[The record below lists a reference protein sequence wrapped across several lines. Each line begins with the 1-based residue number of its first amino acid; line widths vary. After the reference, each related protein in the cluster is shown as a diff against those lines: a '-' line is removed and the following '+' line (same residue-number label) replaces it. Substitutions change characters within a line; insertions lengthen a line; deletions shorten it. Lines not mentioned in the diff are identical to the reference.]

1 MAIKAAMKALV
12 GDAAADGKA
21 IGYKKKQIAEYKA
34 AEIAKPLPKKP
45 GATKSDRINPKA
57 KYGDK
62 PGELRPEQVE
72 ALFKKKK

>member
-1 MAIKAAMKALV
+1 MAIKEKMQALM
-12 GDAAADGKA
+12 GDAPADGKA

-34 AEIAKPLPKKP
+34 AEIAKPLPKKTV
-45 GATKSDRINPKA
+45 ATKSDKINPKA